1 MNNNQTKCE
10 DVVEMYRRK
19 EISYNNM
26 LWRLTQI
33 LGNNVTIENQKNL
46 TRIITPEEDIFV
58 YKYY

>member
-1 MNNNQTKCE
+1 MNNQKKCE
-10 DVVEMYRRK
+10 DIVEMYRCK

>member
-26 LWRLTQI
+26 LWRLTKI
-33 LGNNVTIENQKNL
+33 LGDNITVENQEKV
-46 TRIITPEEDIFV
+46 TRIITPEENIFV